1 MTVFLRTVF
10 PEWVFIVISVVLV
23 AAAMSTLDGL
33 LVSISTITAND
44 LVLNVF
50 KGDERAPGERMRLA
64 LKVSHVVLVLIAV
77 AAFLINLQP
86 PPVAGHIRSGRR
98 VRARAIAAAPPLLL
112 GVLFERVSLTLVW
125 AGSAAAVTVHFVLFF
140 HGASLFPASSLTFA
154 NPGVTAA
161 IAALATIPAMLVAAR
176 LPRRRLPPLANAR
189 ESKSG

>member
-1 MTVFLRTVF
+1 MY
-10 PEWVFIVISVVLV
+10 
-23 AAAMSTLDGL
+23 
-33 LVSISTITAND
+33 
-44 LVLNVF
+44 
-50 KGDERAPGERMRLA
+50 A
-64 LKVSHVVLVLIAV
+64 L
-77 AAFLINLQP
+77 
-86 PPVAGHIRSGRR
+86 
-98 VRARAIAAAPPLLL
+98 AIAAAPPLLL